1 MSRFDYA
8 VDCVLHHEGG
18 YVDHKNDPG
27 GATNFGISLRFL
39 QGQNIVDGDFDGDG
53 DVDAADIAAMSR
65 EDAKKTYKA
74 AFWIPNK
81 IQDIKSSLIATKVFD
96 MAVNMGG
103 KQAWKLVQRS
113 CTKLGVV
120 LSADGI
126 AGPKTIA
133 GVNSLMSEDY
143 ILLREIRKQQM
154 EFYEGLVSKKP
165 KLAVF
170 ALGWYRR
177 AAF

>member
-39 QGQNIVDGDFDGDG
+39 QKQNIVDGDFDGDG
-53 DVDAADIAAMSR
+53 DVDADDIRAMTR
-65 EDAKKTYKA
+65 EDAKNAYKK

-81 IQDIKSSLIATKVFD
+81 INDIKSSLIATKVFD

-103 KQAWKLVQRS
+103 RQAWKLVQRA

-120 LSADGI
+120 LTDDGI
-126 AGPKTIA
+126 AGPKTLS
-133 GVNSLMSEDY
+133 GVNSMLAKDY

-154 EFYEGLVSKKP
+154 EFYEGLVSKRP
-165 KLAVF
+165 KLSVF

-177 AAF
+177 AVF

>member
-18 YVDHKNDPG
+18 FVDHKNDPG
-27 GATNFGISLRFL
+27 GATNFGISLRYL
-39 QGQNIVDGDFDGDG
+39 QGQSIIDGDFDGDG
-53 DVDAADIAAMSR
+53 DVDADDIRAMTR
-65 EDAKKTYKA
+65 DDARKAYKVG
-74 AFWIPNK
+74 FWIPNR

-120 LSADGI
+120 LSDDGI
-126 AGPKTIA
+126 AGPKTLYA
-133 GVNSLMSEDY
+133 VNSLLAEDY

-165 KLAVF
+165 KLSVF
-170 ALGWYRR
+170 ALGWFRR
-177 AAF
+177 AVF